1 MMARSL
7 GVTVHPHSELRSS
20 FVWRVLAAG
29 GGLVSTFALTIVAYR
44 SLEPRDAAVFFAI
57 LAALSIGPLL
67 GRLGLGP
74 NAIRL
79 IAAERGEAQRRAIAT
94 SHLVATGLLSL
105 ASAPL
110 VAIVA
115 TFSLR
120 GAPHYL
126 PTVALT
132 ALIII
137 AESMRLTLSDIFAA
151 RGRVRASVAAT
162 HHVRSLLV
170 LPVVVIT
177 AASVSSPTV
186 LQLLVAYAC
195 VACLQLAVLTV
206 LVRSVLSLRTGGE
219 IGVIRSVLGDGA
231 RLFTLDLAA
240 FVCLP
245 ATIWLANVA
254 FDAADAA
261 KYAAAATLA
270 AQVTVL
276 ESLAALAVTPPA
288 ARLWVAGKR
297 DEVVRILSAV
307 ATLTTAVTVSIVVA
321 FAAFGSAF
329 LGLAYGDS
337 MRDAWAVLVILAAGG
352 IAKTAFGV
360 NATVLIISGRIRQA
374 SRTALL
380 VLAVAI
386 PAGVAASMAA
396 GPLGLAAVS
405 ALSATAA
412 GAAQCQCAKAVVG
425 AAPHAGLQ
433 FRRSWH
439 AVSASSPEDICT

>member
-7 GVTVHPHSELRSS
+7 GVTEQRSELRSS
-20 FVWRVLAAG
+20 FVWRVVAAG
-29 GGLVSTFALTIVAYR
+29 GGLLSTFALTIVAYR

-79 IAAERGEAQRRAIAT
+79 IAAEPGESQRRAIAS
-94 SHLVATGLLSL
+94 SHLLATGLLSL

-110 VAIVA
+110 VAVIA

-120 GAPHYL
+120 GTPHYL

-132 ALIII
+132 AVIII
-137 AESMRLTLSDIFAA
+137 AESMRLTLSDVFAA
-151 RGRVRASVAAT
+151 RGWIGASVAAT

-177 AASVSSPTV
+177 AASVRAPTV
-186 LQLLVAYAC
+186 LQLVAAYAC
-195 VACLQLAVLTV
+195 VACLQLGVLTV
-206 LVRSVLSLRTGGE
+206 LARPLLSLRSGGE
-219 IGVIRSVLGDGA
+219 IGVIRSVVSDGA
-231 RLFTLDLAA
+231 RLFTLDLVA

-245 ATIWLANVA
+245 ATIWLANAV
-254 FDAADAA
+254 FDADDAA

-288 ARLWVAGKR
+288 ARLWAAGKR
-297 DEVVRILSAV
+297 DEVVRILSGV
-307 ATLTTAVTVSIVVA
+307 ATLTTAVTVSIVLA

-337 MRDAWAVLVILAAGG
+337 MRDACLVLVILACGG
-352 IAKTAFGV
+352 VAKTAFGV
-360 NATVLIISGRIRQA
+360 NVTVLIISGHIRQA

-380 VLAVAI
+380 VLAAAV
-386 PAGVAASMAA
+386 PAGVAASLTA
-396 GPLGLAAVS
+396 GPLGLAVVS
-405 ALSATAA
+405 ALSASAA
-412 GAAQCQCAKAVVG
+412 GVAQWRCASAAVG
-425 AAPHAGLQ
+425 AAPHAGLK

-439 AVSASSPEDICT
+439 AVSASSPEDTCT